1 MSTDEHAAAPE
12 TTEAGEFKLSLDVKI
27 EEAGPC
33 RKHVNV
39 TVPRSDLNHYFGEV
53 MGELETTAEVKGFR
67 VGHVPR
73 ELLAKRFRQELSDQ
87 VKQKVL
93 MDSLGQLEAE
103 KRLDPINQPDIDVE
117 SLEIP
122 EDGDFTYSFEVE
134 VRPEFELPDYTG
146 LTIQKPVRK
155 IPEEDVDRYQ
165 ERFLSQ
171 FGDYEHHEGPAEEGD
186 FLRLDGEFFFNGR
199 SIRRMTGQRVELKP
213 ILRFEDAEL
222 ANFGELMTGAA
233 VGDSREVDLVVS
245 QEAESL
251 EMRGETVHAKFT
263 VQGIERHVPP
273 ELTKSFLDEIG
284 MESAAQLRE
293 KIRETLERQVLYE
306 QRQSTREQVLEK
318 ITESANWELPEDLVR
333 KQVENALRRE
343 QLEMQQAGFT
353 RQQIQARMNE
363 LQQNA
368 VSNTKQALKEH
379 FVLDKIA
386 TKENIEVGNEE
397 IDYEIAI
404 MAAQQG
410 ESPRKVR
417 ARLVRSGIMD
427 NLEAQI
433 RERKAVDVILNR
445 AQFEEVP
452 MKTDEEE
459 DRVEAIPQSVCGVA
473 ATPVAA
479 PEEEPGDR
487 RIIPPPCHRC
497 GSVLVWNLANQ
508 NRDELRLRYQT
519 TRPPSRG
526 RDDPPILQSI

>member
-1 MSTDEHAAAPE
+1 MSTDEHAAATE

-27 EEAGPC
+27 QNAGPC
-33 RKHVNV
+33 RKHVDV
-39 TVPRSDLNHYFGEV
+39 TVPRTDLDHYYGEV
-53 MGELETTAEVKGFR
+53 MGELESTAEVKGFR

-73 ELLAKRFRQELSDQ
+73 ELLAKRYRKEMTDQ

-93 MDSLGQLEAE
+93 MDSLEQLEAE

-122 EDGDFTYSFEVE
+122 EEGDFTYSFEVE
-134 VRPEFELPDYTG
+134 VRPEFDLPDYTG
-146 LTIQKPVRK
+146 LTIEKAVRETT
-155 IPEEDVDRYQ
+155 EEDVDRYQ

-171 FGDYEHHEGPAEEGD
+171 FGDYEKRDGPAEEGD
-186 FLRLDGEFFFNGR
+186 FLRLDGEFFFGGR
-199 SIRRMTGQRVELKP
+199 SIRRMTGQRMQLKP
-213 ILRFEDAEL
+213 VLRFQDAEL

-251 EMRGETVHAKFT
+251 EMRGETVHAKLT
-263 VQGIERHVPP
+263 VRDIERHVPP
-273 ELTKSFLDEIG
+273 ELTKSFLEEIG
-284 MESAAQLRE
+284 VESEGVLRE

-318 ITESANWELPEDLVR
+318 ITESADWELPEELVR

-343 QLEMQQAGFT
+343 HLEMEQAGFT

-368 VSNTKQALKEH
+368 VSNTTQALKEH

-386 TKENIEVGNEE
+386 TKENIEVSNEE
-397 IDYEIAI
+397 LDFEIAL

-417 ARLVRSGIMD
+417 ARLVRSGMMD

-433 RERKAVDVILNR
+433 RERKAVDVILDH

-452 MKTDEEE
+452 METDEEE

-479 PEEEPGDR
+479 PEEEPA
-487 RIIPPPCHRC
+487 
-497 GSVLVWNLANQ
+497 GS
-508 NRDELRLRYQT
+508 E
-519 TRPPSRG
+519 
-526 RDDPPILQSI
+526 